1 MSFTMRAVKI
11 FALSAF
17 ACAALVAA
25 SASIAETS
33 VKEPSQEHD
42 LGPLGLDAD
51 RLAPMSKAGVK
62 AWHIRR
68 YGNLIRQT
76 YPASCAAA
84 ALANYLTYG
93 LKRPATED
101 ELMGLIGKDGLTKM
115 TVGDIKRMA
124 VAKGV
129 ELHAYEL
136 TLAELIKPGRTPGV
150 IRVRDVDA
158 TESASMAKDSSF
170 HFVMIDRVVDGR
182 FYVKDPTSGNME
194 LSEAEFVKIWQTG
207 MNPPRGYLVTISN

>member
-1 MSFTMRAVKI
+1 MRVVKNL
-11 FALSAF
+11 ALSAF
-17 ACAALVAA
+17 VCVVLVTT
-25 SASIAETS
+25 SVSIAETS
-33 VKEPSQEHD
+33 VIEPSQEHD

-51 RLAPMSKAGVK
+51 RIAPLSKAGVK
-62 AWHIRR
+62 AWHIRK

-93 LKRPATED
+93 LKKPATED

-124 VAKGV
+124 GAKGV

-136 TLAELIKPGRTPGV
+136 TLAELSKPGRTPGV
-150 IRVRDVDA
+150 IRVRDADA
-158 TESASMAKDSSF
+158 TESESLVKDSGF
-170 HFVMIDRVVDGR
+170 HFVMIDRVVNGR
-182 FYVKDPTSGNME
+182 FYIKDPTSGNME
-194 LSEAEFVKIWQTG
+194 LSEAEFVKIWRTG
-207 MNPPRGYLVTISN
+207 TNPPRGYLVTVFN